1 MEVVLTLC
9 LFIVII
15 ILIVNQ
21 KKSIVE
27 ETAAL
32 REDIRSLREQLSR
45 MELINRSTKTQEV
58 KKEIPKPDDT
68 LYKKPLTETLYVV
81 SDTTTG
87 GIVEQTIVEEHAPR
101 PLLPK
106 DSIKAPDPVIV
117 QLPKVMPSVPPPTPP
132 PPKPGFFERHPDL
145 EKFIGENLVSK
156 IGIAIL
162 VLAIGFFVK
171 YAIDNNWIGA
181 AGRVAIGILCGG
193 ILTALAHIMRK
204 NYQAFSS
211 VLVGGGLA
219 IFYFTIT
226 LAYHE
231 YHLFNQVTTF
241 IIMLV
246 ITAFAVMLS
255 ILYNR
260 QELAVIALV
269 GGFATPFMASNGSG
283 DYISLF
289 IYLITLNTGL
299 LFIAYRK
306 SWRLLNLLAFIFTI
320 VLFASWLITLPSN
333 TIPQVYRNGFI
344 FATIFYVL
352 FLGINIAYNI
362 KENKRFIASDFG
374 ILLANT
380 CLYFSA
386 GLYMLTQME
395 ATPYRGLFSACMGIF
410 NLVLSYILFRNKKVD
425 GNILY
430 LLIGIT
436 LTFISLT
443 APIQLNGNNITLFW
457 ASEAV
462 LLYWLY
468 LKSGIKIIWVSS
480 VIVWIAMLISLLLDW
495 GDIYGDTSVI
505 RTIMANKGFITTLYA
520 SLSCFVLWI
529 LKKKD
534 TTILTALYASMPGRL
549 VYLLTSFIL
558 LYASGALEIN
568 HQFVSRYPDS
578 DLHSLYLLLYSLAFV
593 LVFTT
598 VTTKIKLFTQI
609 IYVAA
614 LYAAGI
620 VWYFISISETF
631 SIQYHML
638 EKDALQSH
646 FIAHYISAVLVG
658 IIMYRLIQ
666 LLRSG
671 KITGIK
677 NYTILTII
685 ICVAIVAFLSLEG
698 ALMVNNIFYPKSS
711 FNDLHRIY
719 IKTGLPI
726 LWGICS
732 FALMWLGMHFKLK
745 TLRIISLALFSITL
759 LKLFIFDI
767 RNIPVAGKI
776 AAFFCLG
783 VLLLIVSFMYQR
795 LKKIIIED
803 ESIRKTE

>member
-1 MEVVLTLC
+1 MELILTLA

-27 ETAAL
+27 ETQHL

-45 MELINRSTKTQEV
+45 MDLSSRSATASEV
-58 KKEIPKPDDT
+58 KKETSKPADT
-68 LYKKPLTETLYVV
+68 SYKRPLEETMFVV
-81 SDTTTG
+81 PETTTIPHIQEILG
-87 GIVEQTIVEEHAPR
+87 EEDKSEMLLSKDKEKEPVAITEQTLRKSNVAP
-101 PLLPK
+101 PL
-106 DSIKAPDPVIV
+106 
-117 QLPKVMPSVPPPTPP
+117 PPPA
-132 PPKPGFFERHPDL
+132 PKPGFFERHPDL

-193 ILTALAHIMRK
+193 ILIGIAHRLRK
-204 NYQAFSS
+204 NYHAFSS

-219 IFYFTIT
+219 IFYFTIS

-231 YHLFNQVTTF
+231 YHLFNQTATF
-241 IIMLV
+241 VIMLV

-260 QELAVIALV
+260 QELAIIALI

-283 DYISLF
+283 DYVSLF
-289 IYLITLNTGL
+289 IYLIILNTGL

-306 SWRLLNLLAFIFTI
+306 SWRLLNVLAFIFSI
-320 VLFASWLITLPSN
+320 VLFASWLIMLPSN
-333 TIPQVYRNGFI
+333 TIAQVYRNGLV
-344 FATIFYVL
+344 FATIFYIL
-352 FLGINIAYNI
+352 FLAINIAYNI

-380 CLYFSA
+380 ALYFSV
-386 GLYMLTQME
+386 GLYLLTQME
-395 ATPYRGLFSACMGIF
+395 AGSYRGLFSACMGIF
-410 NLVLSYILFRNKKVD
+410 NLALSYILFRNKKVD
-425 GNILY
+425 ANILY

-443 APIQLNGNNITLFW
+443 APIQLNGHNITLFW

-480 VIVWIAMLISLLLDW
+480 AIVWVAMLISLLLDW
-495 GDIYGDTSVI
+495 ENIYGDASVI
-505 RTIMANKGFITTLYA
+505 RIVLANKGFITTVYA
-520 SLSCFVLWI
+520 SLSCFVLWL

-534 TTILTALYASMPGRL
+534 TTVPTALYASMPGRL

-568 HQFVSRYPDS
+568 HQFASHYPDS
-578 DLHSLYLLLYSLAFV
+578 NLHSLYLLLYSLAFV

-598 VTTKIKLFTQI
+598 VTTKMQLFNQSLYI
-609 IYVAA
+609 AV

-620 VWYFISISETF
+620 LWYFISISETF

-638 EKDALQSH
+638 EKNALQPH
-646 FIAHYISAVLVG
+646 FMAHYISALLLS

-666 LLRSG
+666 LFRSG
-671 KITGIK
+671 KITIIK
-677 NYTILTII
+677 DYTVLTSI
-685 ICVAIVAFLSLEG
+685 ICIAIVAFVSIEG
-698 ALMVNNIFYPKSS
+698 ALIVNNIFYPKSS
-711 FNDLHRIY
+711 FDDLHRIY

-732 FALMWLGMHFKLK
+732 FALMWLGMNLKFK
-745 TLRIISLALFSITL
+745 TLRIISLVLFSITL

-795 LKKIIIED
+795 LKKIIIQD
-803 ESIRKTE
+803 ESKPEA

>member
-1 MEVVLTLC
+1 MELILTLV

-27 ETAAL
+27 ETQHL

-45 MELINRSTKTQEV
+45 MDSTSRSAITPEV
-58 KKEIPKPDDT
+58 KKETSKPADT
-68 LYKKPLTETLYVV
+68 SYKRPLEETMFVV
-81 SDTTTG
+81 PETTTVPHIQEILG
-87 GIVEQTIVEEHAPR
+87 EEDKSEMLLSKDKEKEPVAITEQTLRKSNVAP
-101 PLLPK
+101 PL
-106 DSIKAPDPVIV
+106 
-117 QLPKVMPSVPPPTPP
+117 PPPA
-132 PPKPGFFERHPDL
+132 PKPGFFERHPDL

-181 AGRVAIGILCGG
+181 TGRVAIGILCGG
-193 ILTALAHIMRK
+193 ILIGIAHRLRK
-204 NYQAFSS
+204 NYHAFSS

-219 IFYFTIT
+219 IFYFTIS

-231 YHLFNQVTTF
+231 YHLFDQTATF

-246 ITAFAVMLS
+246 ITTFAVLLS

-260 QELAVIALV
+260 QELAIIALI

-283 DYISLF
+283 DYVSLF
-289 IYLITLNTGL
+289 IYLIILNTGL

-306 SWRLLNLLAFIFTI
+306 SWRLLNVLAFIFSI
-320 VLFASWLITLPSN
+320 VLFASWLIMLPSN
-333 TIPQVYRNGFI
+333 TIAQVYTNGLM
-344 FATIFYVL
+344 FATIFYIL
-352 FLGINIAYNI
+352 FLAINIAYNI

-380 CLYFSA
+380 ALYFSV
-386 GLYMLTQME
+386 GLYLLTQME
-395 ATPYRGLFSACMGIF
+395 AGSYRGLFSACMGIF

-425 GNILY
+425 ANILY

-443 APIQLNGNNITLFW
+443 APIQLNGHNITLFW

-480 VIVWIAMLISLLLDW
+480 AIVWVSMLISLLLDW
-495 GDIYGDTSVI
+495 GNIYGDTSVI
-505 RTIMANKGFITTLYA
+505 RIVLANKGFITTLYA
-520 SLSCFVLWI
+520 SLSCFVLWV

-534 TTILTALYASMPGRL
+534 ATVPTALYASMPGRL

-568 HQFVSRYPDS
+568 HQFASRYPDS
-578 DLHSLYLLLYSLAFV
+578 NLHSLYLLLYSLAFV

-598 VTTKIKLFTQI
+598 VTTKMQLFNQSL
-609 IYVAA
+609 YVAV

-620 VWYFISISETF
+620 LWYFISISETF

-638 EKDALQSH
+638 EKNTLQQH
-646 FIAHYISAVLVG
+646 FMAHYISALLVAT
-658 IIMYRLIQ
+658 IIYRLIQ
-666 LLRSG
+666 LFRSG
-671 KITGIK
+671 KITIIK
-677 NYTILTII
+677 DYTVLTSI
-685 ICVAIVAFLSLEG
+685 ICIAIVAFVSIEG
-698 ALMVNNIFYPKSS
+698 ALIVNNIFYPKSS
-711 FNDLHRIY
+711 FDDLHRIY

-732 FALMWLGMHFKLK
+732 FALMWLGMNLKFK
-745 TLRIISLALFSITL
+745 TLRIISLVLFSVTL

-795 LKKIIIED
+795 LKKIIIQD
-803 ESIRKTE
+803 ESKPEA